1 MKKLYRVKKNQ
12 EFQRIM
18 SVKRFVSCP
27 VLTLY
32 YSPKREDISRVGL
45 SVSKKMG
52 GAVQRNLV
60 KRQVRMM
67 VQDLT
72 DFHENFDCI
81 ILVRGAYLKY
91 SFDLNKKE
99 LEKCLNTVR
108 IKMQLPKK
116 ETL

>member
-18 SVKRFVSCP
+18 GVKRFVSCP
-27 VLTLY
+27 VLTVY
-32 YSPKREDISRVGL
+32 YTPKREEVSRVGL
-45 SVSKKMG
+45 SVGKKLG
-52 GAVQRNLV
+52 GAVERNLV

-72 DFHENFDCI
+72 EFKENFDCI
-81 ILVRGAYLKY
+81 ILIRGAYLKH
-91 SFDLNKKE
+91 SFEQNKKE

-108 IKMQLPKK
+108 IKMQSL
-116 ETL
+116 

>member
-18 SVKRFVSCP
+18 GVKRFVSCP
-27 VLTLY
+27 VLTVY
-32 YSPKREDISRVGL
+32 YTPKREEVSRVGL
-45 SVSKKMG
+45 SVGKKLG

-72 DFHENFDCI
+72 EFKENFDCI
-81 ILVRGAYLKY
+81 ILIRGAYLKQ
-91 SFDLNKKE
+91 SFEQNKKE

-108 IKMQLPKK
+108 IKMQSL
-116 ETL
+116 

>member
-18 SVKRFVSCP
+18 GVKRFVSCP
-27 VLTLY
+27 VLTVY
-32 YSPKREDISRVGL
+32 YTPKREAVSRVGL
-45 SVSKKMG
+45 SVGKKLG

-72 DFHENFDCI
+72 EFKENFDCI
-81 ILVRGAYLKY
+81 ILIRGAYLKQ
-91 SFDLNKKE
+91 SFEQNKKE

-108 IKMQLPKK
+108 IKMQSL
-116 ETL
+116 

>member
-18 SVKRFVSCP
+18 GVKRFVSCP

-32 YSPKREDISRVGL
+32 YALKREEISRVGL
-45 SVSKKMG
+45 SVGKKLG

-67 VQDLT
+67 VQELT
-72 DFHENFDCI
+72 DFNESFDCI
-81 ILVRGAYLKY
+81 ILVRGAYLKQ
-91 SFDLNKKE
+91 SFAQNKKE

-108 IKMQLPKK
+108 IKMQSL
-116 ETL
+116 

>member
-18 SVKRFVSCP
+18 GVKRFVSCP
-27 VLTLY
+27 VLTVY
-32 YSPKREDISRVGL
+32 YTPKREELSRVGL
-45 SVSKKMG
+45 SVGKKLG

-72 DFHENFDCI
+72 EFKENFDCI
-81 ILVRGAYLKY
+81 ILIRGAYLKQ
-91 SFDLNKKE
+91 SFEQNKKE

-108 IKMQLPKK
+108 IKMQSL
-116 ETL
+116 

>member
-1 MKKLYRVKKNQ
+1 MKKMYRVKKNQ

-18 SVKRFVSCP
+18 GIKRFVSCP

-32 YSPKREDISRVGL
+32 YAPKREAISRVGL
-45 SVSKKMG
+45 SVGKKLG

-72 DFHENFDCI
+72 DFNEKFDCI
-81 ILVRGAYLKY
+81 ILVRGAYLKQ
-91 SFDLNKKE
+91 SFDLNKKD
-99 LEKCLNTVR
+99 LEKVLTTVR
-108 IKMQLPKK
+108 IKMQSL
-116 ETL
+116 